1 MYRNLVSSLPIKKTL
16 QVLHEG
22 ANINS
27 IFILLLASD
36 GKLQNR
42 SQADARAAARKIR
55 ALQQELH
62 QLSIERQT
70 LIEEN
75 EALRQGLH
83 DILDSVHNQD
93 GNSGSFYWIPF
104 HL

>member
-1 MYRNLVSSLPIKKTL
+1 MNMLNFYSPPVIHVEVPSGSKHQT
-16 QVLHEG
+16 
-22 ANINS
+22 
-27 IFILLLASD
+27 
-36 GKLQNR
+36 R

-55 ALQQELH
+55 ALQQEQH
-62 QLSIERQT
+62 QSSIERQS

-93 GNSGSFYWIPF
+93 GNLSI
-104 HL
+104 L